1 MKLTEK
7 DYENIA
13 EQVEEGSHF
22 LEYEKGG
29 EMLFV
34 QYELTIDGYEEN
46 DYFNGTGAFIE
57 TDRYLH
63 ICTSKVYDRNGG
75 EKDFPLDK
83 KQIEK
88 KLA

>member
-57 TDRYLH
+57 TDRYLR